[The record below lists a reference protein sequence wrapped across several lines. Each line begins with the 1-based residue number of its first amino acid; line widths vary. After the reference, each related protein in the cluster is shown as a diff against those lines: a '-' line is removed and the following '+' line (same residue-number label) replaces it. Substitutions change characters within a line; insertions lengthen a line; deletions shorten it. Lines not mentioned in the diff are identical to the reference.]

1 MAIVAQV
8 IDGKVVANY
17 TDGKANKRQA
27 RIHLTK
33 TLFYRFLRQKCS
45 IRIHLSHLLTL
56 NGYHRCLHFH
66 RLNHFRL

>member
-17 TDGKANKRQA
+17 TDGKANK
-27 RIHLTK
+27 K
-33 TLFYRFLRQKCS
+33 TGSDSLNKDAFYRFLRQKCS
-45 IRIHLSHLLTL
+45 IRIRLSHLLTL

>member
-33 TLFYRFLRQKCS
+33 TLFTDSCGRNAVS
-45 IRIHLSHLLTL
+45 GSA
-56 NGYHRCLHFH
+56 
-66 RLNHFRL
+66 